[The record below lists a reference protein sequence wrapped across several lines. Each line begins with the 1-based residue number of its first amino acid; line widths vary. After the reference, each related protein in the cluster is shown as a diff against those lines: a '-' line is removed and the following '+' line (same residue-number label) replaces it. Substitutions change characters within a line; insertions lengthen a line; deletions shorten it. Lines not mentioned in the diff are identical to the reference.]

1 MTDKKKPL
9 KFEVRRQTIK
19 GLFSM
24 LYNDNKA
31 LIGKVKTAYARR
43 LEDNAKNGK
52 RLNERKI
59 AGLELAKIYY
69 KLADKEKNEN
79 IAKRF
84 KKRAGRVFG
93 CCDNREVCIDPTRHS
108 FTLHTDRCRDRMCLE
123 CRRVKAFVQQEKIRA
138 IMPELCE
145 RTAESDGFIF
155 GTLTIKNP
163 PIDQLKIT
171 LKIMSRSFKRLLT
184 RKKLKAVARGGFR
197 CFEVTRGNIKDCCH
211 PHIHFLLQVDKKYFN
226 NKGPF
231 YMKEAE
237 WAEEWT
243 KCLQAECE
251 KEGVDFN
258 RDDYPNKRA
267 FVKILRVQTPHSM
280 REQKKTDENGKKPKR
295 IYSTVKD
302 LRDGSDNVV
311 NYVLK
316 YTAKD
321 DDLIAN
327 DRWFTTYIKE
337 ISGIRSISFFGIYK
351 ELIAELPVFEYDE
364 QKIRETIYK
373 DINEDMGEKPEDFK
387 FYSAIWCDDHKY
399 VISDQTLD
407 EALNKKRLNIVN
419 SIKGTLKVQIENQNI
434 SLNLII
440 NSMKNKDY
448 MITNDAIIELNKIK
462 ARTKK
467 TFERLEKTGEVKNL
481 KDVYDYEFNKELI
494 NDFDLLF
501 TESEIEQMIQQN
513 KKAFEILDATLDCP
527 F

>member
-1 MTDKKKPL
+1 
-9 KFEVRRQTIK
+9 
-19 GLFSM
+19 M
-24 LYNDNKA
+24 LYFNDNKA
-31 LIGKVKTAYARR
+31 SCSKVNSALSARK
-43 LEDNAKNGK
+43 LKHDAKNGK
-52 RLNERKI
+52 TLNDRKTES
-59 AGLELAKIYY
+59 LKLAKIYY
-69 KLADKEKNEN
+69 ALSKNEKNEK
-79 IAKRF
+79 IATRF
-84 KKRAGRVFG
+84 KKRAGRVVG
-93 CCDNREVCIDPTRHS
+93 CCDTREMCIDS
-108 FTLHTDRCRDRMCLE
+108 EKYGFTIHTHRCRDRMCLE

-138 IMPELCE
+138 IMPALCE
-145 RTAESDGFIF
+145 RTDEKDGFIF

-197 CFEVTRGNIKDCCH
+197 CFEVTRGNIKDHCH

-226 NKGPF
+226 NKGLF

-251 KEGVDFN
+251 KENIAFN
-258 RDDYPNKRA
+258 RADYPNKKA
-267 FVKILRVQTPHSM
+267 FVKILRVQTPRSM

-295 IYSTVKD
+295 VYSTVRD

-321 DDLIAN
+321 DDLIKN

-337 ISGIRSISFFGIYK
+337 ISGIRTISYFGIYK
-351 ELIAELPVFEYDE
+351 ELIAELPIFEYSE
-364 QKIRETIYK
+364 EKIKEKIYK
-373 DINEDMGEKPEDFK
+373 DVNSDLNQKTDDFK
-387 FYSAIWCDDHKY
+387 FYTATWCDDHNY
-399 VISDQTLD
+399 VLSEQTLQ

-419 SIKGTLKVQIENQNI
+419 SIKNTLKIQIENQNI
-434 SLNLII
+434 CLNLIL
-440 NSMKNKDY
+440 NSIKNKDY

-462 ARTKK
+462 ARTRA
-467 TFERLEKTGEVKNL
+467 TFERLERTGEVKNL
-481 KDVYDYEFNKELI
+481 IDVYNYKFNDELI
-494 NDFDLLF
+494 SDFDLLF

-513 KKAFEILDATLDCP
+513 KKAFEILDATINCP

>member
-1 MTDKKKPL
+1 
-9 KFEVRRQTIK
+9 
-19 GLFSM
+19 M
-24 LYNDNKA
+24 LYENNKA
-31 LIGKVKTAYARR
+31 LAVKVKPAYASR

-69 KLADKEKNEN
+69 KLADKEENEN

-84 KKRAGRVFG
+84 KKRAGRVIG
-93 CCDNREVCIDPTRHS
+93 CCDNREVCVDPERYG
-108 FTLHTDRCRDRMCLE
+108 FTLHTHRCRDRMCLE

-163 PIDQLKIT
+163 HIEQLKIT

-197 CFEVTRGNIKDCCH
+197 CFETTRGNIKDHCH

-226 NKGPF
+226 NKGLF
-231 YMKEAE
+231 YMKESE

-243 KCLQAECE
+243 KCLEAECK
-251 KEGVDFN
+251 KEGIDFN
-258 RDDYPNKRA
+258 RADYPNERA

-280 REQKKTDENGKKPKR
+280 REQKKTDESGKKPKR

-321 DDLIAN
+321 DDLIKN
-327 DRWFTTYIKE
+327 DYWFTTFLKE
-337 ISGIRSISFFGIYK
+337 IAGIRSISFFGIYK
-351 ELIAELPVFEYDE
+351 ELIAELPEFEYDE

-373 DINEDMGEKPEDFK
+373 DLNVDMNEKPEDFK
-387 FYSAIWCDDHKY
+387 FYTAQWCDDHKY
-399 VISDQTLD
+399 VISDQTLE

-434 SLNLII
+434 SLDLIVK
-440 NSMKNKDY
+440 SMKNKDY
-448 MITNDAIIELNKIK
+448 MITNEAIIELNKIK
-462 ARTKK
+462 ARTRK

-494 NDFDLLF
+494 DDFDLLF